1 MTTNVVRID
10 RRRMLLGMGATA
22 AALAAAST
30 LIDATAAPS
39 VADAIPSTGRESL
52 DALLLQ
58 FPPEEAHRL
67 RIEILAILAAVKKM
81 CARGD
86 DFQTIRNFV
95 RTQCQQNHMDWKRE
109 RGI

>member
-30 LIDATAAPS
+30 IIDATAAP
-39 VADAIPSTGRESL
+39 IPDTREKTSL
-52 DALLLQ
+52 DAMLLEL
-58 FPPEEAHRL
+58 PPEEAHRL
-67 RIEILAILAAVKKM
+67 RVEFIAILSAVKEM

-95 RTQCQQNHMDWKRE
+95 RTRCQQNHMDWKRA